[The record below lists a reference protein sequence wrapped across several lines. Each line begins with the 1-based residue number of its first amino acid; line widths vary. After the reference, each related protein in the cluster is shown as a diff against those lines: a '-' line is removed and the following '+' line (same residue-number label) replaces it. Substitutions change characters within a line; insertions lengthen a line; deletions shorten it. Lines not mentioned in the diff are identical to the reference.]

1 MAKVYLSEYQNI
13 SLTTNGLAQCAS
25 EPALA
30 TQVLD
35 TTATHLSAAF
45 NTNTRYIRLNAD
57 GVVSYKISTAGT
69 AAGTSDARLAANTSE
84 YFGIKAGDKIDVI
97 ANT

>member
-1 MAKVYLSEYQNI
+1 MAKVYVSEYQNM
-13 SLTTNGLAQCAS
+13 SLCSNGIAQAAA
-25 EPALA
+25 EPAVA

-45 NTNTRYIRLNAD
+45 NVATRFIRLNAD
-57 GVVSYKISTAGT
+57 GVVSYKVGSAPT
-69 AAGTSDARLAANTSE
+69 AGTSDARLGANASE
-84 YFGIKAGDKIDVI
+84 YFGVKAGDKVDVI